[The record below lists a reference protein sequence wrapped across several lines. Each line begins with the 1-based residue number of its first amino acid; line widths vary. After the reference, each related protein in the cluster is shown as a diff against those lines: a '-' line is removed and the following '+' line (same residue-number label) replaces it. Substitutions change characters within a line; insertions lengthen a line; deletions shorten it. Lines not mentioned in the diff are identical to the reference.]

1 MGGLGHQQSA
11 PFSLPS
17 TAPGPGGIVCLRSV
31 EVGDNP
37 ATAHQLPQF
46 TALDQIFYMTVG
58 LSRPPILHDAADQFR
73 PFRQHGKDFR
83 HLVGENTNR
92 LLHQHMQPRL

>member
-1 MGGLGHQQSA
+1 
-11 PFSLPS
+11 
-17 TAPGPGGIVCLRSV
+17 
-31 EVGDNP
+31 
-37 ATAHQLPQF
+37 
-46 TALDQIFYMTVG
+46 MTVG
-58 LSRPPILHDAADQFR
+58 LSRPPIIHDAADQFR